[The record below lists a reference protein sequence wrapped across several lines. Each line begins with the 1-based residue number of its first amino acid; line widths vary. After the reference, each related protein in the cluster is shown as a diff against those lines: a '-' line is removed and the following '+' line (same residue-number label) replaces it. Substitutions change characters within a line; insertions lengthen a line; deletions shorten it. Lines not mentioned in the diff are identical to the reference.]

1 MCEYEIK
8 PSVDVVHAASKK
20 TFNIPSSM
28 LKTVD
33 GTTFFNVNPAR
44 CRKIGTLL
52 FSRCSTAVRN
62 KNQDFSFWYK
72 KGGAGYS
79 KILAPI
85 VKMRKGAIKA
95 KFSIVGDRLS
105 ARKKEARAQQLAS
118 DAIDVPFPATDSYPP
133 RCVSMYIDPEVK
145 REGTSKL
152 WVELKKE
159 SVECLLNFVQ
169 HAMSSDGQDGSDDP
183 AAEDSAS
190 EDEPVDDGASGY
202 AEEETQ
208 NVELHPIAS
217 AVSESSAQPKSTGFR
232 IFDALLGRK

>member
-20 TFNIPSSM
+20 TLNIPSSM

-72 KGGAGYS
+72 KGGASYS

-95 KFSIVGDRLS
+95 KFSIVGEDR
-105 ARKKEARAQQLAS
+105 K
-118 DAIDVPFPATDSYPP
+118 
-133 RCVSMYIDPEVK
+133 
-145 REGTSKL
+145 
-152 WVELKKE
+152 
-159 SVECLLNFVQ
+159 SVV
-169 HAMSSDGQDGSDDP
+169 
-183 AAEDSAS
+183 
-190 EDEPVDDGASGY
+190 
-202 AEEETQ
+202 
-208 NVELHPIAS
+208 
-217 AVSESSAQPKSTGFR
+217 
-232 IFDALLGRK
+232 